1 MATLKP
7 LPPVPCH
14 EKDCERSATQ
24 SVFKGDNGPLV
35 GNFCGGHAMKHLR
48 ATAKSEGKAKA

>member
-7 LPPVPCH
+7 IVPPRCD

-24 SVFKGDNGPLV
+24 TVMAGDNGPAV
-35 GNFCGGHAMKHLR
+35 GNYCSSHAMKNLR
-48 ATAKSEGKAKA
+48 AAAKSEGKAK